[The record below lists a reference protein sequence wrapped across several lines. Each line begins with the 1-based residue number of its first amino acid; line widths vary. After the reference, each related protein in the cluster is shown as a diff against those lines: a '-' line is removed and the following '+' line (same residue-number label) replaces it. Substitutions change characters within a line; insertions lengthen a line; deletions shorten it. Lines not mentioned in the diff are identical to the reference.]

1 MKPVCMYLHMVLFV
15 VNEIWKS
22 ARTLPVATF
31 GSERVKIVLLWAR
44 MVNVLIESEL
54 SRILPAPLREKSGL
68 NVFALTPRED

>member
-1 MKPVCMYLHMVLFV
+1 MLFWAVLTWQVLEVGESF
-15 VNEIWKS
+15 
-22 ARTLPVATF
+22 
-31 GSERVKIVLLWAR
+31 KIVLLLAR